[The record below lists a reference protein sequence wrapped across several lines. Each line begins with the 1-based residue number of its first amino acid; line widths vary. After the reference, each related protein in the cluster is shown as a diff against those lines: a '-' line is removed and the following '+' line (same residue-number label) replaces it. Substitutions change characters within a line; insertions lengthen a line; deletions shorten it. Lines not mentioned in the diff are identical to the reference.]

1 MTGGPFPYARPIWVD
16 RGCPFGITFIV
27 AGAENR
33 HNPAINQPSMQ
44 LSEIMQ
50 RRRTLP
56 WIICRMDEGESYYP
70 FWVHRSRAEILEL
83 IGEWDRALGIYR
95 EMVDRAGSCPDLECL
110 ALGRVSLGW
119 LLHKKGDEPQ
129 ALELLN
135 KAEEYLGG
143 RPAGDEYLSVLNKIG
158 NIYNRL
164 GENQRAVEIF
174 DRSLELARR
183 MGDRVCTSVTLNNLG
198 NTWGDMGD
206 YRRALEYYSQ
216 AYQIDLEAGDNYS
229 ASLDAGNMGWV
240 YLEMEDRA
248 RALECWEKQMAWSE
262 KFGDRHSVSIALGNM
277 AAVHIL
283 QGDYQTGRWEVEARL
298 KIAREMGDKKGQSLA
313 YSYLASIHR
322 ACGERELAGEA
333 LTRAIGLAREIG
345 LRNYLAVFLLEKADV
360 LFEAGRPTEA
370 EDICQESLEI
380 SEASGKA
387 DTAFKCRLLMARL
400 LGTRQPQEGARQ
412 LEALRGK
419 AWQQSQRAVISHEL
433 YRLTG
438 EERHREEAREIYAQ
452 LYQRMPDDDYR
463 KKLEELSR

>member
-1 MTGGPFPYARPIWVD
+1 LT
-16 RGCPFGITFIV
+16 
-27 AGAENR
+27 
-33 HNPAINQPSMQ
+33 
-44 LSEIMQ
+44 
-50 RRRTLP
+50 
-56 WIICRMDEGESYYP
+56 
-70 FWVHRSRAEILEL
+70 
-83 IGEWDRALGIYR
+83 
-95 EMVDRAGSCPDLECL
+95 
-110 ALGRVSLGW
+110 
-119 LLHKKGDEPQ
+119 
-129 ALELLN
+129 
-135 KAEEYLGG
+135 
-143 RPAGDEYLSVLNKIG
+143 
-158 NIYNRL
+158 
-164 GENQRAVEIF
+164 
-174 DRSLELARR
+174 RSLELARR
-183 MGDRVCTSVTLNNLG
+183 MGDRVGTSVTLNNLG

-206 YRRALEYYSQ
+206 YRKALEYYTQ

-322 ACGERELAGEA
+322 ACGDWELAGEA
-333 LTRAIGLAREIG
+333 LNRAIGLAREIG
-345 LRNYLAVFLLEKADV
+345 LRNYLAVFLLEQADI
-360 LFEAGRPTEA
+360 LFAAGRPTEA
-370 EDICQESLEI
+370 EVICQESLEI

-387 DTAFKCRLLMARL
+387 DTAFKCRLLLARL
-400 LGTRQPQEGARQ
+400 LGGRQPREGARQ
-412 LEALRGK
+412 LEALREQ

-452 LYQRMPDDDYR
+452 LYEQMPDDDYR
-463 KKLEELSR
+463 KKLEELSQ